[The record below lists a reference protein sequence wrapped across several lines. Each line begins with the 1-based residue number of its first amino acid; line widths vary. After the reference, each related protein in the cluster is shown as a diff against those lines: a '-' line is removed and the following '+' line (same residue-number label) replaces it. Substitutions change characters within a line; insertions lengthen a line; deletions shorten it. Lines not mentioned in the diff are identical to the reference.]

1 MIENGTLLQDRYLI
15 EKKIGSGGM
24 GAVYLAV
31 DRRFDNHVAIKE
43 TFYKEDEFADAFERE
58 ARLLNG
64 LQHQVL
70 PHVTDYFA
78 ENDGY
83 FLVMQYIEGEDLSDI
98 LKHEGG
104 FSVADVLR
112 WTDNLLDALDYLHS
126 QEPPVIH
133 RDIKPHNLKLTS
145 RGGIMLL
152 DFGLAKVNQKD
163 ATEISVFGYSRTY
176 SPLEQIQ
183 GTGTDARSDIFAL
196 GATLFHLLTGA
207 PPINVLTRAS
217 AIVNGNP
224 DPLRLANEIRSE
236 ISDAVAN
243 VINSAM
249 ALNAENRFISAKAM
263 RQALEFAAAG
273 DSKTNSSVKAVA
285 PALPGASAKVFDSAQ
300 NNEFPA
306 LDSFASAKN
315 SIKDEKPGSAEI
327 TRDEPPINSE
337 EIRRPAEV
345 SSAPMIVDIPTR
357 VSGKNEVNQTRIL
370 WAAAAVLL
378 FFGIV
383 TAFYLGSGENSGDQT
398 DQPVVNANSSNTDS
412 NRESAET
419 LPNTTASDKPAE
431 KSKTD
436 DTKNETVVAKAP
448 ESSEAPVQKAP
459 VKRKTRTSGNDEAV
473 LEKDE
478 SREPEDEPEIVD
490 AERENRRNQ
499 RRQRR
504 AERPIPDVMTEE
516 EFEQIKREER
526 QKRRQRSN
534 RPNPEYDE
542 PK

>member
-133 RDIKPHNLKLTS
+133 RDIKPHNLKLTP

-183 GTGTDARSDIFAL
+183 GTGTDVRSDIFAL
-196 GATLFHLLTGA
+196 GATVFHLLTGA
-207 PPINVLTRAS
+207 PPINALMRAS

-224 DPLRLANEIRSE
+224 DPLRLANKIRSE

-249 ALNAENRFISAKAM
+249 ALNPENRFISAKAM
-263 RQALEFAAAG
+263 RQALGFAAAEE
-273 DSKTNSSVKAVA
+273 SNSIVKASA
-285 PALPGASAKVFDSAQ
+285 PVLLGASAKVFDSAQ

-306 LDSFASAKN
+306 LDSFASTKN
-315 SIKDEKPGSAEI
+315 SFEDEKPGSAEN

-337 EIRRPAEV
+337 KIHRPANA
-345 SSAPMIVDIPTR
+345 SSAPMIVDIPTK
-357 VSGKNEVNQTRIL
+357 VSGRNKVNQTRIL

-431 KSKTD
+431 KSKAD

-448 ESSEAPVQKAP
+448 ESSEEPAQNAP
-459 VKRKTRTSGNDEAV
+459 VKRKTRTSGNDEDV
-473 LEKDE
+473 LEEDE
-478 SREPEDEPEIVD
+478 SLEPEDEPEIVD

-504 AERPIPDVMTEE
+504 AERPIPDEMTEE

-526 QKRRQRSN
+526 QNRRQRRN
-534 RPNPEYDE
+534 RPNPEYNE
-542 PK
+542 PE